1 MLKKLAALRERF
13 LVKPEPVLATLALL
27 LIRLSVGVVF
37 AQTGWG
43 KLHHLDDII
52 EFFRSLGIPAPEL
65 QAPFVS
71 TLEFVGGIAVI
82 LGLGT
87 RLFSAPLMFSMVVA
101 IITAKK
107 DDIESLTDVLGFIE
121 WHYIVFFAVLVLLGP
136 GKVSLD
142 ALIAKKLSSGGAST
156 PTPAPAAAAAPAPAK

>member
-1 MLKKLAALRERF
+1 MLKRLGALRERF
-13 LVKPEPVLATLALL
+13 LVKPEPYLAAVALL
-27 LIRLSVGVVF
+27 LIRLSVGIVF

-82 LGLGT
+82 IGLGT
-87 RLFSAPLMFSMVVA
+87 RLFSAPLAFSMVVA
-101 IITAKK
+101 ILTAKK
-107 DDIESLTDVLGFIE
+107 DEIESFTDVLGFIE
-121 WHYIVFFAVLVLLGP
+121 WHYIVFFVVLVLLGP
-136 GKVSLD
+136 GKLSLD
-142 ALIAKKLSSGGAST
+142 GLIARRLSGG
-156 PTPAPAAAAAPAPAK
+156 AAPAPAPSPAAPAAAK